1 MKRLI
6 TLLEI
11 ISLIVL
17 ITPGGFSQNKNLT
30 FISFTPSRVEFVV
43 DKISDIYAQQI
54 DITGS
59 IDADSWELFCE
70 LDMVGIPKDRFFFA
84 LGINPFD
91 MFFTPFNSRVRL
103 AGGKRN
109 DSVFIPRLNIRYKSS
124 WLDEPGVY
132 QGNIVFSYRRVSEG
146 KEEFTKIYSLPI
158 TVTIKPIFSVTILSE
173 SRRKIKKPQDT
184 INITPNTLSFLV
196 PRPGEWESIETLMLE
211 IKTNNKNWTIQC
223 MATELVEYEESKKYK
238 NKIIPSIPPNYLY
251 VKVGDSS
258 NSLQLSDSY
267 VTILTG
273 NKKGE
278 FTIPLNF
285 KLKTDE
291 SVLAGEYMGSLT
303 FLFQGGQ

>member
-1 MKRLI
+1 MMKRLI

-17 ITPGGFSQNKNLT
+17 IIPGGFSQNKALT
-30 FISFTPSRVEFVV
+30 FISFTPSKVEFIV
-43 DKISDIYAQQI
+43 DKISDIYAQHI
-54 DITGS
+54 DVTGS
-59 IDADSWELFCE
+59 IDADIWELFCE
-70 LDMVGIPKDRFFFA
+70 LDIVGIPRERFLFA

-91 MFFTPFNSRVRL
+91 TFFTPFNSKVRL

-109 DSVFIPRLNIRYKSS
+109 NSVFIPRLNIIYKPS
-124 WLDEPGVY
+124 WSDEPGFY
-132 QGNIVFSYRRVSEG
+132 QGSILFSYRHISNG

-158 TVTIKPIFSVTILSE
+158 TITIKPIFSVTILSD

-196 PRPGEWESIETLMLE
+196 PRPGEWESMETLMLE
-211 IKTNNKNWTIQC
+211 IKTNNKNWSVQC
-223 MATELVEYEESKKYK
+223 KATELVEYEESKKYK
-238 NKIIPSIPPNYLY
+238 NKTIPPIPPSRLY
-251 VKVGDSS
+251 IKVGNNDY
-258 NSLQLSDSY
+258 LQLSNSY
-267 VTILTG
+267 ITILTG

-278 FTIPLNF
+278 FTIPLDF

-303 FLFQGGQ
+303 FLFQGGL